1 MNGETTIRHLS
12 TPHIIREHGSKALDL
27 TEGGYI
33 LTLTPY
39 EIENTI
45 WKQAVLHNRIKAEE
59 AEILLKQI
67 PTIYKYMKIIDPR
80 DQRKTL
86 HIAAALRIT
95 YYDASYITAA
105 SEQNTILVTDDVK
118 LIKTLKRKGTK
129 LNKILGKTPDTV
141 TSKAY
146 TSNK

>member
-1 MNGETTIRHLS
+1 MKPLFDASALLN
-12 TPHIIREHGSKALDL
+12 IIREHGSKALDL

-39 EIENTI
+39 EIGNAI
-45 WKQAVLHNRIKAEE
+45 WKEAVLHNRIKVDE
-59 AEILLKQI
+59 AKELLKQI
-67 PTIYKYMKIIDPR
+67 STIYKYMKTIDPGN
-80 DQRKTL
+80 QEKTL

-105 SEQNTILVTDDVK
+105 SKLNTILVTDDSK
-118 LIKTLKRKGTK
+118 LIKTLKKKEAK
-129 LNKILGKTPDTV
+129 LNKIHGKTLNTI